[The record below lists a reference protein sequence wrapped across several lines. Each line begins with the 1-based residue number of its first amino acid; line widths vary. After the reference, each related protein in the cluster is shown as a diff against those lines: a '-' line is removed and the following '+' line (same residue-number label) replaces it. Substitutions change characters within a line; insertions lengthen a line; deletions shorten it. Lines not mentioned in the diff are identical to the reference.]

1 MRRLPDPSG
10 DVLAVCG
17 LAFEASLV
25 AGIGVRTLA
34 GGGRSDR
41 LLAGIEREVANG
53 VAAIVSVGLAGAL
66 DGALEPGTLVVADA
80 VVATGERHL
89 TDPDWSRLLRARLP
103 DAVHGSI
110 AGVDRIVGDRLG
122 KRTLYEQT
130 GALAVDME
138 SHVAA
143 RLATVHGLPFVA
155 LRAIADPLGRTL
167 PPAALIAMRDDGRV
181 DLAAVLKSLA
191 RRPQQLA
198 SLLGIAL
205 DTRRA
210 LRALGDGHRRLGG
223 RLGYADLDQFL
234 LDMVREDVL

>member
-17 LAFEASLV
+17 LAFEARLV

-41 LLAGIEREVANG
+41 LAIAVEREVASG

-66 DGALEPGTLVVADA
+66 DGALVPGTLVVADA
-80 VVATGERHL
+80 VLAAGERYL
-89 TDPDWSRLLRARLP
+89 TDPDWSRLLRSRLP
-103 DAVHGSI
+103 GAVHGAI

-130 GALAVDME
+130 GAIAVDME

-143 RLATVHGLPFVA
+143 RLATAHGLPFVA
-155 LRAIADPLGRTL
+155 LRAIADPLGRAL
-167 PPAALIAMRDDGRV
+167 PPAAMIAMRDNGRV

-191 RRPQQLA
+191 RRPQQLG

-210 LRALGDGHRRLGG
+210 LRALRDGHRRLGG